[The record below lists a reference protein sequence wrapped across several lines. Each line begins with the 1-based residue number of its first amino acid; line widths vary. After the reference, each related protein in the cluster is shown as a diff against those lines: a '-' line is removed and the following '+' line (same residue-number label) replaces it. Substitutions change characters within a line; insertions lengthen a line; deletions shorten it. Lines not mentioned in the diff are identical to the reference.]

1 VHIKHKDGVKGIVNY
16 SNHPRGY
23 KKKIYYN
30 TRVIK
35 VRYVIMLGEKLYSV
49 KKTFH
54 CVLPFFILRF

>member
-49 KKTFH
+49 RKHFIAFY
-54 CVLPFFILRF
+54 PFLY